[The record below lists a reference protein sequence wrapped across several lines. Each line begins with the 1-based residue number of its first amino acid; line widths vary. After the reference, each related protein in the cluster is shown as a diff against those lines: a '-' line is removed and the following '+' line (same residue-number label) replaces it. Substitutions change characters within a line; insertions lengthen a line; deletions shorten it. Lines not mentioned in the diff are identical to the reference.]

1 MRVTYNTIKNTK
13 QLDKP
18 NEDLVFCDMDKS
30 LFVLLDGVSRDNE
43 EGQYPNPSPAV
54 DVDELVIEEINSNIN
69 LVDLQ
74 DSNIL
79 DVIIKALQK
88 ANDKIRIY
96 NESKKLLFAAGTVG
110 IVAIIQHNI
119 LYYAYIGD
127 CYGRLVYEDKVI
139 TFTNCQTEL
148 ISEHKKEF
156 TSYEIREMICNNNMH
171 PYAYGV
177 LNGDKRA
184 IDFIC
189 LGEID
194 ISDVK
199 QIILTSDG
207 LEDFLLRCPSQ
218 ILIDKDAD
226 LLIKDAI
233 LYDNK
238 KQDDRTIIKI
248 ELKGC

>member
-1 MRVTYNTIKNTK
+1 MTYNTVKNTK

-18 NEDLVFCDMDKS
+18 NEDIAFCDMDKS
-30 LFVLLDGVSRDNE
+30 IFVLLDGVSRDNE
-43 EGQYPNPSPAV
+43 GGQYPNPSPAV
-54 DVDELVIEEINSNIN
+54 DVNEIVIEEINSNIN

-74 DSNIL
+74 NNNIL

-110 IVAIIQHNI
+110 LVVIIQNNI

-127 CYGRLVYEDKVI
+127 CYGRLVYEDKVT
-139 TFTNCQTEL
+139 TFTKCQTEL
-148 ISEHKKEF
+148 INEHKKEF
-156 TSYEIREMICNNNMH
+156 TSYEIRKMICNNNMH

-184 IDFIC
+184 INFIYS
-189 LGEID
+189 GEID

-207 LEDFLLRCPSQ
+207 LEDFLSRYPSQ
-218 ILIDKDAD
+218 ILTNKDAD
-226 LLIKDAI
+226 LLIKEAI

-238 KQDDRTIIKI
+238 NQDDRTIIKI
-248 ELKGC
+248 ELKGY

>member
-18 NEDLVFCDMDKS
+18 NEDIVFCDMDNA

-43 EGQYPNPSPAV
+43 KGRYPNPSPAV
-54 DVDELVIEEINSNIN
+54 DVDEIVIEEIKSYIN
-69 LVDLQ
+69 LIGLQ
-74 DSNIL
+74 DNNIL
-79 DVIIKALQK
+79 DILIKVLQK

-96 NESKKLLFAAGTVG
+96 NESKGLSFAAGTVG
-110 IVAIIQHNI
+110 IVAIIQNNT

-127 CYGRLVYEDKVI
+127 CYGRLVYEDKVTI
-139 TFTNCQTEL
+139 FTKCQTEL
-148 ISEHKKEF
+148 ISEHKTEF
-156 TSYEIREMICNNNMH
+156 TSCEIREIICNNNMH

-184 IDFIC
+184 IKFIR
-189 LGEID
+189 LGEVD

-207 LEDFLLRCPSQ
+207 LEGFLSRCPRK
-218 ILIDKDAD
+218 ILMNKDAD
-226 LLIKDAI
+226 LLIKEAI